1 MDKRILTEIWI
12 YPVKGLGGIRLRSSR
27 VLGKG
32 LRHDRRWMLV
42 DENNVFMTQRDFPKL
57 SLFKVSPE
65 NESFKIVRN
74 ENSIILP
81 FSHIIKDTPVEAVV
95 WDDPVTTFEVS
106 KDHSQWFSD
115 KLGVTCK
122 LVSFPEENPRPV
134 AVGYQI
140 NNEHVSLADGYPI
153 LIIGQSSLNDLN
165 ARLENPVPMN
175 RFRPNLV
182 FTGGEAFEEDGWRN
196 FTVGTNRFAGVKPC
210 ARCSVPT
217 VNQDTGEKG
226 KEPLAT
232 LSRFRS
238 KDGKVFF
245 GQNVLAI
252 DHYEIQEGDEIRFY

>member
-12 YPVKGLGGIRLRSSR
+12 YPVKGLGGIRLQSSP

-57 SLFKVSPE
+57 CLFKVSLE
-65 NESFKIVRN
+65 KESFRIVRGA
-74 ENSIILP
+74 NSTMLP
-81 FSHIIKDTPVEAVV
+81 FNHLVKDSPVQTVV
-95 WDDPVTTFEVS
+95 WNDPVTTFEVS

-115 KLGVTCK
+115 QLGVACK

-134 AVGYQI
+134 AAEYKI
-140 NNEHVSLADGYPI
+140 NDEHVSLADGYPI

-182 FTGGEAFEEDGWRN
+182 FIGGEPFEEDRWRY
-196 FTVGTNRFAGVKPC
+196 FTIGTNRFAGVKPC
-210 ARCSVPT
+210 ARCTVPT

-252 DHYEIQEGDEIRFY
+252 DHYEIQEGDEIRF